1 MIAHRIK
8 KTSASDSFG
17 RLGCYVLDLKSPTD
31 PKAFDRLAG
40 YVIDREGE
48 GERVVGARV
57 TNCGSEDLEMAI
69 AQIEA
74 TQAMNKRSKG
84 DKSYHLVISFPE
96 GERPSLE
103 QLRDIEDR
111 LCEAIGLA
119 DHQRISA
126 IHDDTDN
133 LHVHVAINKVH
144 PETFKNVEPYY
155 DHPKLMAACVEL
167 EIKHGLIRVNHG
179 VEAERAASD
188 HDRPSQD
195 GAVKMEEH
203 SGRESLASW
212 IEKNAKDALVVAGAT
227 APDWAALHAAFAEHG
242 LTLKARG
249 AGFVIGADQSQAHV
263 KASSVD
269 PSLAFKVLVGRL
281 GAFEPAPSQERQER
295 GQDGQERAPGGKG
308 YEAGPKQRGGATQVL
323 YARFKEQRGVTESA
337 RTQAFA
343 NVALDH
349 TTDQRKISRDYRQM
363 RADTRANRALPP
375 HLKRKSLRDMELD
388 LIRQKAER
396 KAQAV
401 AERAEIRRAYPLPT
415 WQGFL
420 EREASRGD
428 EAAVSVLRSHMI
440 RREPGAGDIL
450 TAKDRE
456 AARHVVY
463 QQLTP
468 TAAKNGDL
476 VYVLKDGGQITDRA
490 GEVRSDKA
498 SAQAAFL
505 ALSLA
510 ADRFVGQPLVIQ
522 GSDAFKAAVIEVS
535 ALRGFDVTFADPELE
550 AGRKAAVA
558 RNQPEA
564 TKARGDGLDAYIASR
579 NTLRGKVTD
588 IPLHRRWTPA
598 DAGTLEYA
606 GRRAFP
612 DGGEAVLLR
621 RGAEIVGLPVTS
633 NQAAKASKWSIG
645 EPVAVD
651 ARGRF
656 IDLSRAASAED
667 RKREADDLT
676 KTMNAH
682 ARAKSGGPSRG
693 GGPTR

>member
-1 MIAHRIK
+1 MIAHRIQ
-8 KTSASDSFG
+8 KTSARDSFG

-144 PETFKNVEPYY
+144 PETFKNVEPFY
-155 DHPKLMAACVEL
+155 DKQKLMAACVEL
-167 EIKHGLIRVNHG
+167 EVKHGLTRVNHG
-179 VEAERAASD
+179 VEAEKGAA
-188 HDRPSQD
+188 QNVGD
-195 GAVKMEEH
+195 GAAKMEEH

-249 AGFVIGADQSQAHV
+249 AGFVIGADQSKAHV

-295 GQDGQERAPGGKG
+295 GQGGQERVPGGKG
-308 YEAGPKQRGGATQVL
+308 YEAGPKQRGGATQAL

-343 NVALDH
+343 NVTLDH
-349 TTDQRKISRDYRQM
+349 ATDQRKISRDYRQL
-363 RADTRANRALPP
+363 RADTRADRSLPG
-375 HLKRKSLRDMELD
+375 HIKRKSLRDMELD
-388 LIRQKAER
+388 LIRQKAAR

-450 TAKDRE
+450 TAKDRQ

-510 ADRFVGQPLVIQ
+510 ADRFVGQPLIIQ

-535 ALRGFDVTFADPELE
+535 ALRGFDVTFADPEME

-558 RNQPEA
+558 RNQPET

-579 NTLRGKVTD
+579 NALRDKVAD

-606 GRRAFP
+606 GRRGFP

-667 RKREADDLT
+667 RKREADDLA
-676 KTMNAH
+676 KTMNTH

>member
-1 MIAHRIK
+1 MIAHRIPK
-8 KTSASDSFG
+8 KSGRDSFG
-17 RLGCYVLDLKSPTD
+17 RLGCYVLDLKSPDD

-40 YVIDREGE
+40 YVVDREGD

-74 TQAMNKRSKG
+74 TQAMNKRSKA

-96 GERPSLE
+96 GERPTLE
-103 QLRDIEDR
+103 QLHDIEDR

-144 PETFKNVEPYY
+144 PETFNNVEPYY

-179 VEAERAASD
+179 VEAERDAGANV
-188 HDRPSQD
+188 RD

-212 IEKNAKDALVVAGAT
+212 IEKNAKGALVVAGAT

-249 AGFVIGADQSQAHV
+249 AGFVIGADQSKAHV

-269 PSLAFKVLVGRL
+269 ASLAFKVLVGRL

-295 GQDGQERAPGGKG
+295 GQEGQERAPGGKG
-308 YEAGPKQRGGATQVL
+308 YEAGPKQRGGATQAL

-349 TTDQRKISRDYRQM
+349 ATDQRKISRDYRQM

-375 HLKRKSLRDMELD
+375 HIKRKSLRDMELD

-510 ADRFVGQPLVIQ
+510 ADRFVGQPLIIQ

-535 ALRGFDVTFADPELE
+535 ALRGFDVTFADPEME

-558 RNQPEA
+558 RSQPEA

-579 NTLRGKVTD
+579 NAMRDKVTD

-651 ARGRF
+651 TRGRF

-667 RKREADDLT
+667 RKREADDLA
-676 KTMNAH
+676 KTMNTH